1 MGDFGAPWRQQVAQ
15 RSVSMMLFE
24 QRFWA
29 GLADGTVTTT
39 FRRWKKRQVV
49 AGNRY
54 RTPAGRLEVES
65 VDIVEP
71 SAITDDEAR
80 RSGYPSAAVLLDDLR
95 GQDDLPLYRVRFHHV
110 DEPDERDV
118 LAAQDAMTEADLA
131 DLDRQLD
138 RLDRASS
145 HGPWTRATLRLIAE
159 HPAVRA
165 GDLAELAGRELQ
177 PFKLDVRKLKN
188 LGLTLSLDIG
198 YRLSARGEAYLRHLA

>member
-1 MGDFGAPWRQQVAQ
+1 MGDFAVTGSREVAQ
-15 RSVSMMLFE
+15 RSVSVMLFE

-29 GLADGTVTTT
+29 GLADGSVTMT
-39 FRRWKKRQVV
+39 FRRWKKRQVLV
-49 AGNRY
+49 GNRY

-80 RSGYPSAAVLLDDLR
+80 RSGYPSAAALLADLR
-95 GQDDLPLYRVRFHHV
+95 GDEGLPLYRVRFHHV

-118 LAAQDAMTEADLA
+118 LAAQAAPTDDDLA
-131 DLDRQLD
+131 DLDRRLD

-145 HGPWTRATLRLIAE
+145 HGPWTQATLRLIAE

-165 GDLAELAGRELQ
+165 GDLADWPAGRCS
-177 PFKLDVRKLKN
+177 RSSS
-188 LGLTLSLDIG
+188 T
-198 YRLSARGEAYLRHLA
+198 SAS